1 MSNDLEWLLLRNYSS
16 HLVKRVS
23 EGPIFS
29 KEPGNLTNI
38 HSHKYSGL
46 ANKKVL
52 DIQDSKNGIQI
63 VARKTKA
70 LPHQVKSGFAT
81 TTIKARTGPRR
92 ALGISAGFARRGYR
106 PDLRRA
112 ALARVSALIQAQK
125 EPKPAQPKK
134 LRGKK
139 KAAAAAKKA

>member
-1 MSNDLEWLLLRNYSS
+1 MSSDLQWLLLRKNSS
-16 HLVKRVS
+16 YQVKRVP

-29 KEPGNLTNI
+29 KEPGNLLSL

-46 ANKKVL
+46 ANAKVL

-63 VARKTKA
+63 RTRKTKSS
-70 LPHQVKSGFAT
+70 PRQVKSGFAT

-92 ALGISAGFARRGYR
+92 ALGIAAGFASRGYR

-112 ALARVSALIQAQK
+112 TLARVSALVSAQK
-125 EPKPAQPKK
+125 EPKPARRKK

-139 KAAAAAKKA
+139 AAAVSKA